1 MLSII
6 LRNSD
11 FSIYD
16 QGHVVKIQ
24 VETVSG
30 NPKWVFIFNPYY
42 RGKDPLKE
50 IFWETKN
57 ADGTKGFVRN
67 PFAPGAEYGYDATT
81 YEKFQQSGFPQ
92 TNVDPYSNLQQG
104 NSFIQTNVDP
114 YWY

>member
-1 MLSII
+1 MLSKI

-16 QGHVVKIQ
+16 QGSVVKIQ

-30 NPKWVFIFNPYY
+30 NPKWVFVFNPFY
-42 RGKDPLKE
+42 RGKDPMKQTY
-50 IFWETKN
+50 WKTKN
-57 ADGTKGFVRN
+57 ADGTNGFVRN

-92 TNVDPYSNLQQG
+92 TNVDPY
-104 NSFIQTNVDP
+104 FE
-114 YWY
+114 